1 MKKRLLAILSVVLFA
16 NQVSADHFNKRNI
29 AKLCA
34 ADNEFSSTCY
44 TYIAAYKDF
53 LAFFVTATEEERAR
67 SLCLL
72 DLETHQIADR
82 LASEQSGGSPQI
94 ARLIMDEFCN

>member
-1 MKKRLLAILSVVLFA
+1 MKRLIVILSVILFA
-16 NQVSADHFNKRNI
+16 NQASADHFNKRNI

-34 ADNEFSSTCY
+34 ADNEFTSRCY

-53 LAFFVTATEEERAR
+53 LAFFVHATEEDRAN

-72 DLETHQIADR
+72 NLETQRIADR
-82 LASEQSGGSPQI
+82 LASEQPGGSPQI
-94 ARLIMDEFCN
+94 ARWIIDEFCN

>member
-1 MKKRLLAILSVVLFA
+1 MGRVLVLISIFLFA
-16 NQVSADHFNKRNI
+16 NQASADHFNKRNI
-29 AKLCA
+29 AQLCA
-34 ADNEFSSTCY
+34 ADKEFSSTCY

-53 LAFFVTATEEERAR
+53 LAFFVRATEEERAR

-82 LASEQSGGSPQI
+82 LASEQPGGSPQI
-94 ARLIMDEFCN
+94 ARWIIDEFCN